1 MGRHSL
7 LLGLLVLLCSFS
19 SAYIAVNSLDY
30 KDVASAAFYA
40 NLKGEEIYYITP
52 STDLRTAV
60 LKVGP
65 RDLEVFE
72 SASTPVVSGYQSA
85 LETNGCTVR
94 KTLSQDPFSFN
105 IELAGKSG
113 ASAYIIMDPAYSHN
127 TVSLFAYAKSSNAYV
142 LFADK
147 AHADSVSSFLSSKS
161 AKEILVFGTIDQEV
175 KDSLNSKNIKFDQID
190 NGDKYLDNVE
200 ILNKYYSKFDSQSQI
215 LMADGAFYDPA
226 ITLGQQPTMIVSN
239 TIPQETKNF
248 ISGMVRSGKIK
259 VAVLI
264 KPDYTGMAYDLMK
277 TVNSEYAEKKFSVF
291 VKMGQASAN
300 QETPSA
306 LDVYALPAVVLN
318 VGFIGVQYNTATE
331 QLELILENKGSI
343 NTFTTSSIK
352 VYSDGGVIATVGD
365 TGAQI
370 LQKGQKQGFSYP
382 LKISNPGELS
392 ANVTTY
398 YSSSRLAYEKGFNVF
413 VSLGKVDFTDGSQLE
428 ISKATYDHGAD
439 KVSIKVT
446 NTGGKDAYFRAS
458 VNYTSEA
465 GSSSMDNPEVKV
477 LSPGQS
483 TVTQISGL
491 LIEGSELSSLEMNAI
506 AVYGGRESFLV
517 NQAVA
522 PVEIVSGPDMLLIA
536 LGVLLLL
543 IILLLIYWFFI
554 RRRGQKPVPTAAA
567 PPSAPAEEAKPFK
580 SAKKK

>member
-1 MGRHSL
+1 MGRYSL
-7 LLGLLVLLCSFS
+7 FLGLLVLLCSLS
-19 SAYIAVNSLDY
+19 SAYVAVNSLDY
-30 KDVASAAFYA
+30 KDVASASFYA

-52 STDLRTAV
+52 ATDLRTAV

-65 RDLEVFE
+65 RDLELFE

-94 KTLSQDPFSFN
+94 ATISQDPFAFN
-105 IELAGKSG
+105 LELAGKSG
-113 ASAYIIMDPAYSHN
+113 ATSYIIMDPAYSHN
-127 TVSLFAYAKSSNAYV
+127 TVSLFAYAKSANAYV

-147 AHADSVSSFLSSKS
+147 AHADSVASFLSSKS
-161 AKEILVFGTIDQEV
+161 ANEIIVFGSVDQEV

-200 ILNKYYSKFDSQSQI
+200 ILNRYYSKFDSQSQI

-226 ITLGQQPTMIVSN
+226 ITLGQQPTMLVSN
-239 TIPQETKNF
+239 TLPQETKDF
-248 ISGMVRSGKIK
+248 LSGMVRGGKIK

-277 TVNSEYAEKKFSVF
+277 TINSEYAEKKFSVF
-291 VKMGQASAN
+291 VKIGQASAS
-300 QETPSA
+300 QETPGA

-318 VGFIGVQYNTATE
+318 VGFIGVEYNTATK
-331 QLELILENKGSI
+331 QLELILENKGSV
-343 NTFTTSSIK
+343 NTFTTSSVK
-352 VYSDGGVIATVGD
+352 VYSNGEVIATVGD
-365 TGAQI
+365 TEAQI

-382 LKISNPGELS
+382 LTLSDPGELS
-392 ANVTTY
+392 ANITTY

-413 VSLGKVDFTDGSQLE
+413 VNLGKVDFTDGSQLE
-428 ISKATYDHGAD
+428 ITKATYDQGAD
-439 KVSIKVT
+439 KVSIKAT
-446 NTGGKDAYFRAS
+446 NTGGQDVYFRAS
-458 VNYTSEA
+458 VNYTSAA
-465 GSSSMDNPEVKV
+465 GSSSMDNPEVKM

-491 LIEGSELSSLEMNAI
+491 LIESSELSSLEMNAI
-506 AVYGGRESFLV
+506 AIYGGRESFLA

-536 LGVLLLL
+536 LAVIILLILLLL
-543 IILLLIYWFFI
+543 VYWFFI
-554 RRRGQKPVPTAAA
+554 RKKGQKPTPTAAV
-567 PPSAPAEEAKPFK
+567 PPTSSTEPARAAKRK
-580 SAKKK
+580 

>member
-1 MGRHSL
+1 MGRYSVL
-7 LLGLLVLLCSFS
+7 LALLVLLCSLS

-30 KDVASAAFYA
+30 KDVASAVFYA

-52 STDLRTAV
+52 STDLRNAV

-72 SASTPVVSGYQSA
+72 SASTPVVSSYQGA

-113 ASAYIIMDPAYSHN
+113 ATSYIIMDPAYPYN
-127 TVSLFAYAKSSNAYV
+127 TVSLFAYAKSANAYV

-147 AHADSVSSFLSSKS
+147 AHADSVSAFLSSKS
-161 AKEILVFGTIDQEV
+161 AKEIIVFGTVDQEV

-200 ILNKYYSKFDSQSQI
+200 MLDRYYSKFDSQNQI

-226 ITLGQQPTMIVSN
+226 ITLGQQPTMVVSN
-239 TIPQETKNF
+239 TIPQETKDF
-248 ISGMVRSGKIK
+248 LSGKVRSGKIK

-277 TVNSEYAEKKFSVF
+277 TINSEYTEKKFSVF
-291 VKMGQASAN
+291 VKIGQASAN
-300 QETPSA
+300 QETPGA
-306 LDVYALPAVVLN
+306 LDVYSLPAVVLN
-318 VGFIGVQYNTATE
+318 VGFVGVQYNTATD
-331 QLELILENKGSI
+331 QLELILENKGAI

-352 VYSDGGVIATVGD
+352 VYSDGEVIATVGD
-365 TGAQI
+365 TEAQI
-370 LQKGQKQGFSYP
+370 LQKGQKQGFSYQ
-382 LKISNPGELS
+382 LKIPNPGELS

-398 YSSSRLAYEKGFNVF
+398 YSSSRLAFEKGFNVF
-413 VSLGKVDFTDGSQLE
+413 VNLGKVDFTDGSQLE
-428 ISKATYDHGAD
+428 ITKATYDHGAD
-439 KVSIKVT
+439 KVSIKAT
-446 NTGGKDAYFRAS
+446 NTGDQDVYFRAS
-458 VNYTSEA
+458 VNYTSDA
-465 GSSSMDNPEVKV
+465 GSSSMDNPEVKM
-477 LSPGQS
+477 LPPGQS

-506 AVYGGRESFLV
+506 ATYGGRESFLA

-522 PVEIVSGPDMLLIA
+522 PVEIVSGPDWLLIA
-536 LGVLLLL
+536 LAVILLL
-543 IILLLIYWFFI
+543 ILLLLIYWFFI
-554 RRRGQKPVPTAAA
+554 RKKGQKPTPAAA
-567 PPSAPAEEAKPFK
+567 VPAAPMEAAKPFK
-580 SAKKK
+580 AGKKK